1 MSANGEISRMAT
13 AHAGPVTTTST
24 HMAKQ
29 SDFCRKALEAL
40 YAPPLTA
47 EELVEKQSRIAAEMA
62 RAEAR
67 RAVEPKLQGDLLEA
81 E

>member
-1 MSANGEISRMAT
+1 MSANGEISRTAP
-13 AHAGPVTTTST
+13 AHAGPVTTTSK

-40 YAPPLTA
+40 YAAPMTA
-47 EELVEKQSRIAAEMA
+47 YELREYDRLRADEMA

-67 RAVEPKLQGDLLEA
+67 RAPTPQRDLLEA
-81 E
+81 A